1 MLAVEG
7 LAEGEELASNILH
20 LPSAGMATT
29 AVAKPAVAQLCPRTS
44 SAALDGIAQER
55 AHVYRSYI

>member
-20 LPSAGMATT
+20 LLCAGMATT

-44 SAALDGIAQER
+44 HGDL
-55 AHVYRSYI
+55 

>member
-1 MLAVEG
+1 MKRREFLKAACV
-7 LAEGEELASNILH
+7 
-20 LPSAGMATT
+20 GMATT